1 MTSKSQKQSIKLD
14 GQVLDA
20 GSIDIKIEVCKPQFH
35 DDHMTD
41 NFGLFDKRKATI
53 TLQHGQ
59 DLNYEKNSLVHEIFH
74 LCVWLSTANGE
85 GMCLEKSEDEELVVN
100 SLTNHFMTML
110 KQNKWLREYLLQ
122 D

>member
-1 MTSKSQKQSIKLD
+1 
-14 GQVLDA
+14 
-20 GSIDIKIEVCKPQFH
+20 
-35 DDHMTD
+35 MTD

-53 TLQHGQ
+53 TLQDGQ
-59 DLNYEKNSLVHEIFH
+59 DIHYMKNSLCHEIFH
-74 LCVWLSTANGE
+74 LCIWLSSSNGE

-110 KQNKWLREYLLQ
+110 KQNKWLRDYLLQ

>member
-1 MTSKSQKQSIKLD
+1 MWILKPAHGVGGNKIK
-14 GQVLDA
+14 VV
-20 GSIDIKIEVCKPQFH
+20 K
-35 DDHMTD
+35 
-41 NFGLFDKRKATI
+41 
-53 TLQHGQ
+53 

>member
-20 GSIDIKIEVCKPQFH
+20 GGIDIKIEVCKPQFH

-53 TLQHGQ
+53 TLQDGQ
-59 DLNYEKNSLVHEIFH
+59 DIHYLKNSLCHEIFH

>member
-1 MTSKSQKQSIKLD
+1 MSMKRQPPSIKLD
-14 GQVLDA
+14 GQILDA
-20 GSIDIKIEVCKPQFH
+20 GGIEIKIEVCKPQFY
-35 DDHMTD
+35 DEHMTD

-53 TLQHGQ
+53 TLQDGQ
-59 DLNYEKNSLVHEIFH
+59 DIHYEKNSLVHEIFH

-100 SLTNHFMTML
+100 SLTNHFMTIL
-110 KQNKWLREYLLQ
+110 KQNKWLREYLLK

>member
-20 GSIDIKIEVCKPQFH
+20 GGIDIKIEVCKPQFH

-59 DLNYEKNSLVHEIFH
+59 DLNYEKIVWFMKFFIYVVGYLLPMVRV
-74 LCVWLSTANGE
+74 CVW
-85 GMCLEKSEDEELVVN
+85 KSQRMK
-100 SLTNHFMTML
+100 S
-110 KQNKWLREYLLQ
+110 
-122 D
+122 